1 MTATW
6 SESDIS
12 SLLASAFAPD
22 LASQSQS
29 SAVRH
34 RVPGTGPPTAT
45 IDVLITFD
53 KHGISN
59 HPNHCSL
66 YHGAVHFLRALMKD
80 KAGYTCPVTLYTLTT
95 TSILRKYIGVLDAPW
110 TMASGA
116 LGSIF
121 AGAAKGGKEDMPGK
135 LLFISAVNEYLRA
148 QAAMVKAHKSQM
160 LWFRYGW
167 ITLGRYM
174 VVNDL
179 RRVRV

>member
-1 MTATW
+1 
-6 SESDIS
+6 
-12 SLLASAFAPD
+12 
-22 LASQSQS
+22 
-29 SAVRH
+29 
-34 RVPGTGPPTAT
+34 
-45 IDVLITFD
+45 
-53 KHGISN
+53 
-59 HPNHCSL
+59 
-66 YHGAVHFLRALMKD
+66 MKD